1 MRYEKLRVEKE
12 TERRTL
18 EAELRELQSKATRA
32 ETGFSQAKSDLESLS
47 RARDVRSTSHFS
59 PAIEMMTLFT
69 NLTDHYC
76 LAGSQGS
83 RGDLERDY
91 HDLKETNRLLYED
104 VQERRRAAE
113 HARKQYMS
121 AVKENKDLLAAVDV
135 YKSAVAEREKDI
147 EYYKATL
154 MKNTQ
159 QLQRRVSMGE
169 VKQTLLEQLEH
180 TQYMINETYKRWSD
194 SELGG
199 AVLPSSNNDD
209 DAAVVVHL
217 DEYIGRLEIV
227 TERWNEFISQSRD
240 LQRRYGDAWR
250 NAVAGFDREKRPGWV
265 DDVERKSGRLLT
277 ESVRVSEALREVV
290 ENILSVIQRER
301 NERKSFRKER
311 MVSDVLKPSA
321 VDVSKPSKDWYPMS
335 QDAFDGVYY
344 ESDFRSRRGSG
355 GVSNQQSHSVDV
367 TKKLGS
373 LAPSRSSS
381 RRSSAA
387 NTTTATTTTTTAT
400 RTGAHGIYRNSLSSL
415 GRIDTELQ
423 EIEKKIKSYHE

>member
-1 MRYEKLRVEKE
+1 M
-12 TERRTL
+12 
-18 EAELRELQSKATRA
+18 
-32 ETGFSQAKSDLESLS
+32 
-47 RARDVRSTSHFS
+47 
-59 PAIEMMTLFT
+59 
-69 NLTDHYC
+69 
-76 LAGSQGS
+76 
-83 RGDLERDY
+83 ERDY

-135 YKSAVAEREKDI
+135 YKNAVAEREKDI

-180 TQYMINETYKRWSD
+180 TQYMINETYKRWSE

-199 AVLPSSNNDD
+199 AVLPNISNNDE

-217 DEYIGRLEIV
+217 DEYIGRLEII

-250 NAVAGFDREKRPGWV
+250 NVVQGFDREQRPGWV

-311 MVSDVLKPSA
+311 LVVDALKPSA
-321 VDVSKPSKDWYPMS
+321 DVSKPAKDWYPMS
-335 QDAFDGVYY
+335 QDAFDGVHY
-344 ESDFRSRRGSG
+344 ESASRNRRGSGG
-355 GVSNQQSHSVDV
+355 GVSNQQSHGVDV
-367 TKKLGS
+367 TKKRGS
-373 LAPSRSSS
+373 LVPSRGSS

-387 NTTTATTTTTTAT
+387 NTTTVNGTTTST

-415 GRIDTELQ
+415 GRIDSELQ